1 MFIVLLIIRIARK
14 ASDYL
19 GRMIAPGFASMLLI
33 QIFINIGVVTSLL
46 PNTGIALPFLSS
58 GLSSLLVN
66 LLMIGIL
73 LNISMQPKKKEVKR
87 EESELGFID
96 V

>member
-1 MFIVLLIIRIARK
+1 
-14 ASDYL
+14 
-19 GRMIAPGFASMLLI
+19 MIATGFASMLLI

-46 PNTGIALPFLSS
+46 PNTGIALPFMSS

-73 LNISMQPKKKEVKR
+73 LNISMQPKKKEAKR

>member
-1 MFIVLLIIRIARK
+1 MLMF
-14 ASDYL
+14 
-19 GRMIAPGFASMLLI
+19 

-46 PNTGIALPFLSS
+46 PNTGIALPFMSS

-73 LNISMQPKKKEVKR
+73 LNISMQPKRTDKTKEDD
-87 EESELGFID
+87 ELGYIN
-96 V
+96 